1 MGKVLVRLDQKKL
14 TEQISNIEKLAANC
28 DASAKRIQT
37 ESINQ
42 GDVYPSASHFKS
54 DIQGSINNVN
64 MDASD
69 IRTIM
74 NRIVELNQNGLGTY
88 NSGGTITFYI
98 PESVNQHGIRAFDDW
113 TQGVADAQ
121 KLIKYSEGDPK
132 PSEAELKE
140 FYARMQ
146 KNQDNPNYA
155 LAFIDP
161 ETGQIGRGRFLDL
174 PTDLQGLF
182 PDPPDP
188 KGEEAGPGLYPDA
201 GATMVG
207 ILAHL
212 LSAASLTWTDEVGSN
227 YANELVDQAQ
237 DGNHPQRP
245 FVLNGILQ
253 TSRTVDIDGD
263 GGKEEVGLDYNDA
276 MVSTLAR
283 RLENFKAGE
292 ESWGHYLNPFESQG
306 DPFARER
313 YGENLLAG
321 VVHAMT
327 GNAGTAQEW
336 LVPRTKSG
344 KGELNYVDQ
353 DESIT
358 VDSRIRELV
367 AKGALGEGQWT
378 TDWARLG
385 DEIDQRLNFGDT
397 GNQAEDNYRR
407 SVTAAT
413 TAGIMNALGNGD
425 KPPNMSDEAR
435 LMVSRVFARNP
446 ESVVESTEPGNKMR
460 PIYTSSNS
468 PDSKDF
474 HFSPRFTDRALT
486 NLMGQVSLNETART
500 HFGNKMSE
508 YHQKRI
514 NEGVEHY
521 NQTGKTDGIEDAV
534 KDQSRTNGFVAGA
547 VAHQATVQ
555 GKKIDKD
562 NQAVNDIASTTAG
575 MIPVPYVN
583 TASSFVVTQLKPF
596 GSDQQDAAAKD
607 SENAQSASAN
617 YNDMQ
622 VTASLLNSGLYSQ
635 EDLEASRNQAGNN
648 PAIGSLLNSDGSLK
662 RGGITKEAV
671 DQAIAAREGDKDQGG
686 HNEPTPLP
694 DEFNIPTGLEAL
706 SATLHNEKDKAH
718 ENEPDLK
725 YHETM
730 QDSHEKGFNQ
740 ANPLSAT
747 APANKWG

>member
-1 MGKVLVRLDQKKL
+1 M
-14 TEQISNIEKLAANC
+14 
-28 DASAKRIQT
+28 
-37 ESINQ
+37 
-42 GDVYPSASHFKS
+42 
-54 DIQGSINNVN
+54 
-64 MDASD
+64 
-69 IRTIM
+69 
-74 NRIVELNQNGLGTY
+74 
-88 NSGGTITFYI
+88 
-98 PESVNQHGIRAFDDW
+98 
-113 TQGVADAQ
+113 
-121 KLIKYSEGDPK
+121 
-132 PSEAELKE
+132 
-140 FYARMQ
+140 
-146 KNQDNPNYA
+146 
-155 LAFIDP
+155 
-161 ETGQIGRGRFLDL
+161 
-174 PTDLQGLF
+174 
-182 PDPPDP
+182 
-188 KGEEAGPGLYPDA
+188 
-201 GATMVG
+201 
-207 ILAHL
+207 
-212 LSAASLTWTDEVGSN
+212 
-227 YANELVDQAQ
+227 
-237 DGNHPQRP
+237 
-245 FVLNGILQ
+245 LQ
-253 TSRTVDIDGD
+253 TSRNVDIDGD

-276 MVSTLAR
+276 MVTTLAR
-283 RLENFKAGE
+283 RLENFKARE
-292 ESWGHYLNPFESQG
+292 ESWGHYLNPLENQG
-306 DPFARER
+306 DPFAREK

-327 GNAGTAQEW
+327 GNVGTAQEW
-336 LVPRTKSG
+336 LVPRKKSG

-367 AKGALGEGQWT
+367 AKGALGQGQWT

-407 SVTAAT
+407 SVTSAT

-521 NQTGKTDGIEDAV
+521 KQTGKTDGVEDAV
-534 KDQSRTNGFVAGA
+534 NDQSRTNGFVAGA

-555 GKKIDKD
+555 GKDVDKD
-562 NQAVNDIASTTAG
+562 NQVVNDLASTAAG

-583 TASSFVVTQLKPF
+583 TASSFAITQLKPF
-596 GSDQQDAAAKD
+596 GSDQQGAAAKD
-607 SENAQSASAN
+607 AENAQSVSAN

-635 EDLEASRNQAGNN
+635 EDLAASRNQAGNN

-662 RGGITKEAV
+662 HGGITQEAV
-671 DQAIAAREGDKDQGG
+671 DQAIAARKGDKDQGG

-725 YHETM
+725 FHETM
-730 QDSHEKGFNQ
+730 QDSHQKGFNQ
-740 ANPLSAT
+740 ANPVSTA
-747 APANKWG
+747 APANNWG